1 LILPEVANLR
11 EGFFFLLLINIPS
24 GIIQPMLTSNVIISA
39 SFFLHLIATVA
50 WIGGLVTLALVVQP
64 VLNRSV
70 NEVQERARLLEA
82 ILKRFQ
88 PTANLSLAVLILTG
102 MVQTFTN
109 PFYKGFLN
117 FGNTWSQAILF
128 KHVAVLGMLVLA
140 AVLTFSLQPA
150 LKRNAL
156 LIANGLADE
165 QQIAHLQQQQ
175 VRLTRLNLILS
186 VLVLLFTAIASA
198 Q

>member
-1 LILPEVANLR
+1 
-11 EGFFFLLLINIPS
+11 
-24 GIIQPMLTSNVIISA
+24 MLTSSVMISA

-64 VLNRSV
+64 VLNRSAIAA
-70 NEVQERARLLEA
+70 QERARLLEA
-82 ILKRFQ
+82 VLKRFQ
-88 PTANLSLAVLILTG
+88 PIANLSLAVLILTG

-109 PFYKGFLN
+109 PLYKGFLN
-117 FGNTWSQAILF
+117 FDNAWSQAILF
-128 KHVAVLGMLVLA
+128 KHLAVVGMIVLA

-150 LKRNAL
+150 LRRNAL

-165 QQIAHLQQQQ
+165 QRIARLQQQQ

-186 VLVLLFTAIASA
+186 VVVLLFTAIASA

>member
-1 LILPEVANLR
+1 MIMNNA
-11 EGFFFLLLINIPS
+11 
-24 GIIQPMLTSNVIISA
+24 IISV
-39 SFFLHLIATVA
+39 SFFVHLLATVA

-70 NEVQERARLLEA
+70 AEIQERARLLEA

-88 PTANLSLAVLILTG
+88 PIANLSLAVLILTG
-102 MVQTFTN
+102 MVQTFTSR
-109 PFYKGFLN
+109 FYKGFLRLDN
-117 FGNTWSQAILF
+117 LWAQAIFF
-128 KHVAVLGMLVLA
+128 KHIAVLGMIIVA
-140 AVLTFSLQPA
+140 AIITFSVQPA

-165 QQIAHLQQQQ
+165 QQIARLQRQQT
-175 VRLTRLNLILS
+175 RLTRINLSLS

>member
-1 LILPEVANLR
+1 M
-11 EGFFFLLLINIPS
+11 F
-24 GIIQPMLTSNVIISA
+24 MSNAIISL
-39 SFFLHLIATVA
+39 SFFLHLLATVA

-64 VLNRSV
+64 VLNRTV
-70 NEVQERARLLEA
+70 LEAKERARLLEA
-82 ILKRFQ
+82 LLKRFQ
-88 PTANLSLAVLILTG
+88 PIANLSLAVLILTG

-109 PFYKGFLN
+109 RFYKGFLQFDN
-117 FGNTWSQAILF
+117 PWAQAILF
-128 KHVAVLGMLVLA
+128 KHIAVLGMIVVA
-140 AVLTFSLQPA
+140 GFITFAVQPA

-165 QQIAHLQQQQ
+165 PQLAPLQQQQ
-175 VRLTRLNLILS
+175 ARLTWINVGLS

>member
-1 LILPEVANLR
+1 
-11 EGFFFLLLINIPS
+11 
-24 GIIQPMLTSNVIISA
+24 MLTSEWIISA

-64 VLNRSV
+64 VFNRYVSAAA
-70 NEVQERARLLEA
+70 ERARLLEA

-88 PTANLSLAVLILTG
+88 PIANICLAVLILTG

-109 PFYKGFLN
+109 RFYKGFLQFDN
-117 FGNTWSQAILF
+117 AWAQAILF
-128 KHVAVLGMLVLA
+128 KHSAVLGMIFVA
-140 AVLTFSLQPA
+140 AFITFSVQPA

-165 QQIAHLQQQQ
+165 QQIDRLQQQQ
-175 VRLTRLNLILS
+175 VRLTRINLVLS